1 MHIFV
6 CFAYGYGICGVCMCV
21 CNVHIGDMYTCVVWC
36 VGRHMS
42 VLVLHVYI
50 CVYDIVC
57 VGGR

>member
-1 MHIFV
+1 MFV

-21 CNVHIGDMYTCVVWC
+21 CNAHVGNMYACGVWC
-36 VGRHMS
+36 VGTHMS
-42 VLVLHVYI
+42 VLVLHVYM

>member
-1 MHIFV
+1 M
-6 CFAYGYGICGVCMCV
+6 CICLCV
-21 CNVHIGDMYTCVVWC
+21 LHMDMVYVGCACNVHVDDMYACGVWC